1 MLKSCSVDGIN
12 SDYFDKNNIIG
23 ILILTFIGSNNSIHE
38 YNIKKMDQY
47 IKTIISV
54 GGGAVMLVMI
64 VCVLWYVVKDTW
76 KDINSNS
83 KD

>member
-1 MLKSCSVDGIN
+1 
-12 SDYFDKNNIIG
+12 
-23 ILILTFIGSNNSIHE
+23 
-38 YNIKKMDQY
+38 MDQY

-54 GGGAVMLVMI
+54 GVSAIKLVMI
-64 VCVLWYVVKDTW
+64 ICVIWYVIKDTL